1 MAKGQRK
8 NQSQI
13 DKAISTASFIT
24 ESAIAGAASVVEK
37 QSSEAVEESIAS
49 AEAVTFEAVIETVE
63 DNTQGVSIQA
73 QTAPAAGVLKPQG
86 VYLKS
91 KKTSRLISGPIS
103 LKLAQA
109 QVKAYPGLVEIVE
122 SVESI

>member
-1 MAKGQRK
+1 MARTKKQQPEE
-8 NQSQI
+8 NVQSAEPI
-13 DKAISTASFIT
+13 IMDST
-24 ESAIAGAASVVEK
+24 
-37 QSSEAVEESIAS
+37 SEAAFSTEL
-49 AEAVTFEAVIETVE
+49 IEQP
-63 DNTQGVSIQA
+63 DNTMPVSIQA

-103 LKLAQA
+103 LKLAQG

-122 SVESI
+122 SF